1 MAVTEQLNLDMKQA
15 MKDKD
20 KLKLGTIR
28 MVKAAFQNEAI
39 KFKKDSLSEDEELT
53 VLARELKQRKDSLQ
67 EFEEAGRQDL
77 VDKLH
82 EEIEVIQAYM
92 PEQLSDEELE
102 QIVQQTIEEVQA
114 ESKKDMGKVMGA
126 LMPKVKGKADGNKVN
141 QLVQKHLS

>member
-15 MKDKD
+15 MKDKN
-20 KLKLGTIR
+20 KVKLGTIR

-67 EFEEAGRQDL
+67 EFKEAGRQDL

-114 ESKKDMGKVMGA
+114 ESKKD
-126 LMPKVKGKADGNKVN
+126 
-141 QLVQKHLS
+141 